1 MFSRRFVK
9 RIPIFKTLVL
19 ERNQLSWNSVA
30 IGFANRRQNRRELG
44 FPLVTIKARHLR
56 QYGRSP
62 RHAFGSRRQ
71 GCGKCSCGTVEMSCV
86 PTTGLERS
94 RKRSELSARTPRL
107 KITEPAK
114 RWSVSRSRDQ
124 REKYER
130 LSKADRE
137 ERAEQGL
144 AASIDAAVGK
154 TDFGTPK

>member
-1 MFSRRFVK
+1 
-9 RIPIFKTLVL
+9 
-19 ERNQLSWNSVA
+19 
-30 IGFANRRQNRRELG
+30 
-44 FPLVTIKARHLR
+44 
-56 QYGRSP
+56 
-62 RHAFGSRRQ
+62 
-71 GCGKCSCGTVEMSCV
+71 MSCV